1 MSLQVIGAGLGRTGT
16 LSLKFALEH
25 LGFGPCYHATEVV
38 ANMSTALPLWNAAER
53 GTPDWPA
60 IFAGYRSSTDHPGCY
75 YWRQLIEAY
84 PQAKV
89 VLTVRDPDSWF
100 ESVTQT
106 ILAPRGKSTFLGPE
120 GEAFSA
126 FLRQQF
132 GGRNYDRASMIEYFM
147 RWNRAVVATVPA
159 ERLLVFSAKQGWAP
173 LCAFLDVPVPAQA
186 YLHLHARPR
195 LRWFKRVLRLPD
207 DSAARERHMR
217 DYLDALRQDL
227 FG

>member
-25 LGFGPCYHATEVV
+25 LGFGSCHHATEVA
-38 ANMSTALPLWNAAER
+38 ANMRTALPLWNAAER
-53 GTPDWPA
+53 GAADWPA

-75 YWRQLIEAY
+75 YWRQLIEVY

-106 ILAPRGKSTFLGPE
+106 ILAPGRKSTFLGPE
-120 GEAFSA
+120 GEIFSM
-126 FLRQQF
+126 FLKQQF
-132 GGRNYDRASMIEYFM
+132 AGRSDDRAFMVDYFK
-147 RWNRAVVATVPA
+147 RWNQAVIDTVPA
-159 ERLLVFSAKQGWAP
+159 DRLLVFSPSQGCAP
-173 LCAFLDVPVPAQA
+173 LCAFLSVPVPAQA
-186 YLHLHARPR
+186 YPHLHARPR
-195 LRWFKRVLRLPD
+195 LRWFARGLHLPND
-207 DSAARERHMR
+207 IASREQHVR
-217 DYLDALRQDL
+217 DYLDYLRKDL

>member
-25 LGFGPCYHATEVV
+25 LGFGPCYHATEVA
-38 ANMSTALPLWNAAER
+38 ANMRTALPLWNAAER

-106 ILAPRGKSTFLGPE
+106 ILVPGRKSTFLGPE
-120 GEAFSA
+120 GEAFSS

-132 GGRNYDRASMIEYFM
+132 GGRNDDRASMIEYFT
-147 RWNRAVVATVPA
+147 RWNREVVATVPA

-186 YLHLHARPR
+186 YPHLHARPR

-207 DSAARERHMR
+207 DIAARERHMR
-217 DYLDALRQDL
+217 DYLDALHQDL